1 MTSVWSWDHAFNAMA
16 ASLSNPTLAWD
27 QYLSPF
33 DLQNAQGALPD
44 KWDAD
49 SIAWEF
55 SKPPIHGW
63 VLVWMLHHGHFQ
75 DRKHLEQIYPL
86 LSRWTEWYLGYRDSN
101 PDGLPEYRHGN
112 EAGWD
117 NATVFDEGGPI
128 ESPDLSAYL
137 AVQMEV
143 LADVA
148 ARLGRPAEARQ
159 WRQQSNQFL
168 ERMLQQFWRDG
179 KFVAIHV
186 TDGRTIRSQSLL
198 LYMPLILGSRLPV
211 SVQNKLVANLR
222 KRASESSF
230 GLASEPE
237 SSPFYKSD
245 GYWRGPIWAPSTM
258 IIATA
263 LDEMGRAHVF
273 RFAQAAFL
281 LDGAEKWHG
290 RKLRCPDWRCAAGSR
305 LHLDLQRLSCVCP

>member
-1 MTSVWSWDHAFNAMA
+1 
-16 ASLSNPTLAWD
+16 L
-27 QYLSPF
+27 PF

-63 VLVWMLHHGHFQ
+63 VLAWMLHHGQFQ

-86 LSRWTEWYLGYRDSN
+86 LSHWTEWYFRYRDAN
-101 PDGLPEYRHGN
+101 QDGLPEYRHGN

-137 AVQMEV
+137 SVQMEV

-148 ARLGRPAEARQ
+148 ARLGRPAEERQ
-159 WRQQSNQFL
+159 WKQQSNQIL

-179 KFVAIHV
+179 AFVAIHV
-186 TDGRTIRSQSLL
+186 TDRRPIHSQSLL
-198 LYMPLILGSRLPV
+198 LDMPIILGTRLPA
-211 SVQNKLVANLR
+211 SVQAKLIADLR

-230 GLASEPE
+230 GLASEPP
-237 SSPFYKSD
+237 SSPLYESD

-263 LDEMGRAHVF
+263 LDEMGEHTLSESLKERFCMMAQKSGMAENFNAQTGDALRDPAYTWTSSVFLVFAHELAQRGRASQPVGMNTSARRRDH
-273 RFAQAAFL
+273 ADAAM
-281 LDGAEKWHG
+281 
-290 RKLRCPDWRCAAGSR
+290 R
-305 LHLDLQRLSCVCP
+305 